1 MNVTRWY
8 KTFAAIAGW
17 KKRRLH
23 DRAEYVGT
31 DFRCFVVNH
40 DALVSW
46 SRKFKFDFYISDD
59 KVSIHEPGLIIHA
72 GWIVAVI
79 RWPFGRRIR

>member
-1 MNVTRWY
+1 
-8 KTFAAIAGW
+8 
-17 KKRRLH
+17 
-23 DRAEYVGT
+23 
-31 DFRCFVVNH
+31 VNH